1 MVIMLPSGNKFLI
14 VLEYYM
20 GFFDT
25 QTKYPAIA
33 TYNNMGK
40 KITCPNCG
48 NDKFEVRDVLL
59 NTTAM
64 TFFGFD
70 WANKTASALICN
82 KCSRIEWY
90 FNPPQITN
98 E

>member
-1 MVIMLPSGNKFLI
+1 
-14 VLEYYM
+14 M
-20 GFFDT
+20 GLFNRQST
-25 QTKYPAIA
+25 YPAIA
-33 TYNNMGK
+33 SYKNMGK
-40 KITCPNCG
+40 LITCPNCG
-48 NDKFEVRDVLL
+48 NDKFEARDVLL

-70 WANKTASALICN
+70 WANKSASALICTQ
-82 KCSRIEWY
+82 CSRIEWY

>member
-1 MVIMLPSGNKFLI
+1 
-14 VLEYYM
+14 M
-20 GFFDT
+20 GLFDR
-25 QTKYPAIA
+25 QPKYPSIA
-33 TYNNMGK
+33 TYRNMGK

-48 NDKFEVRDVLL
+48 NDKYEVRDVLL

-70 WANKTASALICN
+70 WANRTASAMICTQ
-82 KCSRIEWY
+82 CSRIEWY
-90 FNPPQITN
+90 FNLPEIIN